1 MFSKKYSIKYKYS
14 ITILPFLIISYL
26 LILSGVAFFYWR
38 SLTISSNKQKATLL
52 STATA
57 ILDDDLRQF
66 ALDSDIFLYKIDTQT
81 ALSRTPLDNTDFMND
96 LFYYSSF
103 NNTFLNN
110 LYLVTAD
117 GSVLSSQGRISDPA
131 IYGAVL
137 SMLDHIRPAVHR
149 KDRKS
154 TRLNSSH
161 L

>member
-57 ILDDDLRQF
+57 VLDDDLRQF

-103 NNTFLNN
+103 NL
-110 LYLVTAD
+110 
-117 GSVLSSQGRISDPA
+117 
-131 IYGAVL
+131 
-137 SMLDHIRPAVHR
+137 
-149 KDRKS
+149 
-154 TRLNSSH
+154 
-161 L
+161 